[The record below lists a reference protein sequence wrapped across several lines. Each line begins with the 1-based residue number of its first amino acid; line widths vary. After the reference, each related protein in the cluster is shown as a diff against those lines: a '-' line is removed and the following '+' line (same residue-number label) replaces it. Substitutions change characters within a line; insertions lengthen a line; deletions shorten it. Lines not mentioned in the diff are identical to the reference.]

1 MRRKTIFRQA
11 GLLLGVSTAALI
23 AAPGLASADQL
34 SDLARQ
40 NKILMEKVEQLSG
53 EVKDL
58 RRQVHSQPPVYTKGG
73 AAPHYKKENWIKSG
87 NDKIDVTI
95 SGQVNRAIA
104 HADNGIE
111 TDTLSVDNDVS
122 STRLN
127 IHGRGKLNDD
137 LSVGAVFE
145 FEAQSSASNT
155 TDIGDGTTS
164 ADFGERKLEIYA
176 KSKTLGTIW
185 LGQGSTASDGISE
198 YTFSKTEVG
207 GNTSNVAAMGGGIT
221 FRTLGGA
228 VALAVDDAFTNL
240 DGFSRE
246 DRVRYDTPTLAGFVV
261 STSWNA
267 DDEWDVALR
276 YAGEFGA
283 FNVEGGVAYGEAQ
296 DDFDQVNASLAL
308 EYMGFFATVAGGE
321 RNYDMS
327 PVTTSFFYAT
337 GGYNFDWSQ
346 YGGTAIGVDYF
357 RGTDTDVLGDESTAW
372 GVFATQK
379 FDDIST
385 EVYLGY
391 RNYEYDDLA
400 FDYHDVDYLWAGA
413 RLKF

>member
-1 MRRKTIFRQA
+1 MQRTTIFRKA
-11 GLLLGVSTAALI
+11 GLMLGVSAVALM

-40 NKILMEKVEQLSG
+40 NKILMEKVEALAN
-53 EVKDL
+53 EVKVL
-58 RRQVHSQPPVYTKGG
+58 RGQVHNQGPVYTKGG
-73 AAPHYKKENWIKSG
+73 AGPAYKQENWIKSG

-111 TDTLSVDNDVS
+111 SDTLSVDNDVS

-137 LSVGAVFE
+137 LSVGGVIE
-145 FEAQSSASNT
+145 FEIESSPSNE

-164 ADFGERKLEIYA
+164 ADFNERKLEVYA
-176 KSKTLGTIW
+176 KSKSFGTVW

-198 YTFSKTEVG
+198 FTFSKTEVA

-228 VALAVDDAFTNL
+228 GGPAVDDVFTNL

-246 DRVRYDTPTLAGFVV
+246 DRIRYDSPTLAGFVV

-283 FNVEGGVAYGEAQ
+283 FKMEGGVAYGEAD
-296 DDFDQVNASLAL
+296 DDFSQINASLAL
-308 EYMGFFATVAGGE
+308 QYLGFFATVAGGE
-321 RNYDMS
+321 RNYDLS
-327 PVTTSFFYAT
+327 VVDTTFWYLS
-337 GGYNFDWSQ
+337 GGYNFDWCD
-346 YGGTAIGVDYF
+346 YGVTSIGIDYF

-391 RNYEYDDLA
+391 RRYEYDRVA
-400 FDYHDVDYLWAGA
+400 VDYHDVDYLWAGA